1 MSEEIEKY
9 VLNAIGK
16 MPEGNRESAMK
27 LNEYL
32 IANDIK
38 PRTRLSY
45 MSALK
50 SFFPIVNKKNM
61 KEVSRA
67 DVEKW
72 VRVIKKKYR
81 HNSVHLY
88 RITIK
93 KFFQWV
99 YGMDEGYPDVV
110 KWIKGK
116 KEKTLPND
124 ILTTEDILN
133 LIGVAK
139 NDRDRALVH
148 VLYESAGRVSE
159 VLGLKLKDVSLD
171 KYGASILVKG
181 KTGVRRIRLI
191 NSVPLI
197 MRWLDNHPLRNN
209 PKAPLWLV
217 EGYESITN
225 GALGPKALEFKLRGL
240 AKRSGV
246 NKKVNPHNF
255 RHSRLTELAK
265 LGYMETELRIIAGWE
280 PNSNMPSIYV
290 HISGADIDRKMLSKE
305 GILNEE
311 IKADEVLK
319 PVKCPRCKKPN
330 PAGSK
335 FCAFCSLVLDSK
347 TALEVDVVKEELSE
361 MTRAEDQL
369 VVKVELFEKLMGEM
383 RDLRVELERLK
394 AK

>member
-159 VLGLKLKDVSLD
+159 VLGLKIKDVSLD

-280 PNSNMPSIYV
+280 PNSNMPSTYFR
-290 HISGADIDRKMLSKE
+290 SGHRPED
-305 GILNEE
+305 
-311 IKADEVLK
+311 
-319 PVKCPRCKKPN
+319 
-330 PAGSK
+330 
-335 FCAFCSLVLDSK
+335 AFKGRD
-347 TALEVDVVKEELSE
+347 
-361 MTRAEDQL
+361 
-369 VVKVELFEKLMGEM
+369 FE
-383 RDLRVELERLK
+383 
-394 AK
+394 